1 MLSSTCR
8 KQHINC
14 DFLDPTHHKMN
25 KLLFGPLLF
34 SIGALLLACN
44 PATPTP
50 SATPT
55 PTPSVTPTPTATP
68 IPTPSATPTPTAT
81 PIPTPS
87 VTPTPTATPTPTP
100 TPTPSATP
108 PHSATSIP
116 EPTPTT
122 AAVQRALAQRGYY
135 KGRIDDKLGP
145 ETRRAIRE
153 FQRKEGLRASGRVDS
168 ATIKKLAP

>member
-1 MLSSTCR
+1 MR
-8 KQHINC
+8 QY
-14 DFLDPTHHKMN
+14 DPTHHKMN

-50 SATPT
+50 SATPN

-87 VTPTPTATPTPTP
+87 ATP
-100 TPTPSATP
+100 S
-108 PHSATSIP
+108 HSATSIP

-122 AAVQRALAQRGYY
+122 AAVQRALARRGYY

-153 FQRKEGLRASGRVDS
+153 FQRKEGLRASGRLDS

>member
-1 MLSSTCR
+1 MR
-8 KQHINC
+8 QY
-14 DFLDPTHHKMN
+14 DPTHHKMN

-50 SATPT
+50 SATPS
-55 PTPSVTPTPTATP
+55 PTPSVTPTPTE
-68 IPTPSATPTPTAT
+68 T

-87 VTPTPTATPTPTP
+87 VTPTPTETPIPTPSATPTPA
-100 TPTPSATP
+100 ATP

>member
-1 MLSSTCR
+1 MR
-8 KQHINC
+8 QY
-14 DFLDPTHHKMN
+14 DPTHHKMN

-50 SATPT
+50 SATPS
-55 PTPSVTPTPTATP
+55 PTPSVTPTPTETP
-68 IPTPSATPTPTAT
+68 IPTPSATPTPTE
-81 PIPTPS
+81 
-87 VTPTPTATPTPTP
+87 TPTP

>member
-1 MLSSTCR
+1 MR
-8 KQHINC
+8 QY
-14 DFLDPTHHKMN
+14 DPTHHKMN

-50 SATPT
+50 SATPS
-55 PTPSVTPTPTATP
+55 PTPSV
-68 IPTPSATPTPTAT
+68 
-81 PIPTPS
+81 
-87 VTPTPTATPTPTP
+87 TP

>member
-1 MLSSTCR
+1 MH
-8 KQHINC
+8 QY
-14 DFLDPTHHKMN
+14 DPTHHKMN

-55 PTPSVTPTPTATP
+55 PTPSATLTPTATP
-68 IPTPSATPTPTAT
+68 IPTPSATLTPTAT

-87 VTPTPTATPTPTP
+87 TIPTLTPL
-100 TPTPSATP
+100 ATP

>member
-1 MLSSTCR
+1 MR
-8 KQHINC
+8 QY
-14 DFLDPTHHKMN
+14 DPTHHKMN

-50 SATPT
+50 SATPS
-55 PTPSVTPTPTATP
+55 PTPSVTPTPTETP
-68 IPTPSATPTPTAT
+68 IPTPSATPTPTE
-81 PIPTPS
+81 
-87 VTPTPTATPTPTP
+87 TPTPTP
-100 TPTPSATP
+100 SPSATP

>member
-1 MLSSTCR
+1 MR
-8 KQHINC
+8 QY
-14 DFLDPTHHKMN
+14 DPTHHKMN

-44 PATPTP
+44 P
-50 SATPT
+50 
-55 PTPSVTPTPTATP
+55 
-68 IPTPSATPTPTAT
+68 
-81 PIPTPS
+81 
-87 VTPTPTATPTPTP
+87 PTPTP

-122 AAVQRALAQRGYY
+122 AAVQRALAKRGYY

-153 FQRKEGLRASGRVDS
+153 FQSKEGLRASGRVDS

>member
-1 MLSSTCR
+1 MKKLVLGL
-8 KQHINC
+8 
-14 DFLDPTHHKMN
+14 FLV
-25 KLLFGPLLF
+25 

-50 SATPT
+50 SATPS

-68 IPTPSATPTPTAT
+68 IPTPSATLTPTAT
-81 PIPTPS
+81 PIPPPS
-87 VTPTPTATPTPTP
+87 ATPTPTATPTPP
-100 TPTPSATP
+100 PTPSATP

>member
-1 MLSSTCR
+1 MR
-8 KQHINC
+8 QY
-14 DFLDPTHHKMN
+14 DPTHHKMN

-50 SATPT
+50 SATPS
-55 PTPSVTPTPTATP
+55 PTPSVTPTPTETPIPTPSVTPTPTETP
-68 IPTPSATPTPTAT
+68 IPTPSATPTPTE
-81 PIPTPS
+81 
-87 VTPTPTATPTPTP
+87 TPTP

-122 AAVQRALAQRGYY
+122 AAVQRALAKRGYY

-153 FQRKEGLRASGRVDS
+153 FQGKEGLRASGRVDS

>member
-1 MLSSTCR
+1 MR
-8 KQHINC
+8 QY
-14 DFLDPTHHKMN
+14 DPTHNKMN

-55 PTPSVTPTPTATP
+55 PTPSATLTPTATP
-68 IPTPSATPTPTAT
+68 IPTPSAPPTPSATPTPTPSAT
-81 PIPTPS
+81 L
-87 VTPTPTATPTPTP
+87 TPTATPTPTP
-100 TPTPSATP
+100 TPLATP

>member
-1 MLSSTCR
+1 MP
-8 KQHINC
+8 KY
-14 DFLDPTHHKMN
+14 DPTHHKMN

-50 SATPT
+50 SSTL
-55 PTPSVTPTPTATP
+55 TPTATP
-68 IPTPSATPTPTAT
+68 IPTPSATLTPTAT

-87 VTPTPTATPTPTP
+87 AAPTPTATPTP
-100 TPTPSATP
+100 
-108 PHSATSIP
+108 SATSIP

-168 ATIKKLAP
+168 ATIK

>member
-1 MLSSTCR
+1 MR
-8 KQHINC
+8 QY
-14 DFLDPTHHKMN
+14 DPTHHKMN

-50 SATPT
+50 SATPS
-55 PTPSVTPTPTATP
+55 PTPSVTPTPTETPIPTPSATLTPTATP
-68 IPTPSATPTPTAT
+68 LPTPSATPTPTAT
-81 PIPTPS
+81 PP
-87 VTPTPTATPTPTP
+87 
-100 TPTPSATP
+100 PTPSATP
-108 PHSATSIP
+108 SHSAASIP

-122 AAVQRALAQRGYY
+122 AAVQRALARRGYY

-153 FQRKEGLRASGRVDS
+153 FQRKEGLRASGQVDS
-168 ATIKKLAP
+168 ATIGALKLRERR

>member
-1 MLSSTCR
+1 MR
-8 KQHINC
+8 QY
-14 DFLDPTHHKMN
+14 DPTHHKMN

-50 SATPT
+50 SATPN

-68 IPTPSATPTPTAT
+68 IPTPSATP
-81 PIPTPS
+81 S
-87 VTPTPTATPTPTP
+87 
-100 TPTPSATP
+100 
-108 PHSATSIP
+108 HSATSIP

-122 AAVQRALAQRGYY
+122 AAVQRALARRGYY

-153 FQRKEGLRASGRVDS
+153 FQRKEGLRASGRLDS

>member
-1 MLSSTCR
+1 MR
-8 KQHINC
+8 QY
-14 DFLDPTHHKMN
+14 DPTHHKMN

-50 SATPT
+50 SATPS
-55 PTPSVTPTPTATP
+55 PTPSVTPTPT
-68 IPTPSATPTPTAT
+68 
-81 PIPTPS
+81 
-87 VTPTPTATPTPTP
+87 
-100 TPTPSATP
+100 ATP

-153 FQRKEGLRASGRVDS
+153 FQSKEGLRASGRVDS

>member
-1 MLSSTCR
+1 MR
-8 KQHINC
+8 QY
-14 DFLDPTHHKMN
+14 DPTHHKMN

-50 SATPT
+50 SATPS
-55 PTPSVTPTPTATP
+55 PTPSVTPTPTE
-68 IPTPSATPTPTAT
+68 
-81 PIPTPS
+81 
-87 VTPTPTATPTPTP
+87 TPTP

-153 FQRKEGLRASGRVDS
+153 FQRK
-168 ATIKKLAP
+168 

>member
-1 MLSSTCR
+1 MR
-8 KQHINC
+8 QY
-14 DFLDPTHHKMN
+14 DPTHHKMN

-50 SATPT
+50 SATP
-55 PTPSVTPTPTATP
+55 S
-68 IPTPSATPTPTAT
+68 
-81 PIPTPS
+81 
-87 VTPTPTATPTPTP
+87 P

>member
-1 MLSSTCR
+1 
-8 KQHINC
+8 
-14 DFLDPTHHKMN
+14 MN

-50 SATPT
+50 SATPS
-55 PTPSVTPTPTATP
+55 PTPSVTPTPTETP
-68 IPTPSATPTPTAT
+68 IPTPSATL
-81 PIPTPS
+81 
-87 VTPTPTATPTPTP
+87 TPTATPTPTP
-100 TPTPSATP
+100 STTP

-153 FQRKEGLRASGRVDS
+153 FQRKEGLRSSGRVDS
-168 ATIKKLAP
+168 ATVEALKLNQRP

>member
-1 MLSSTCR
+1 MR
-8 KQHINC
+8 QY
-14 DFLDPTHHKMN
+14 DPTHHKMN

-44 PATPTP
+44 PASPTP
-50 SATPT
+50 SATPS
-55 PTPSVTPTPTATP
+55 PTR
-68 IPTPSATPTPTAT
+68 
-81 PIPTPS
+81 S

-100 TPTPSATP
+100 SATP
-108 PHSATSIP
+108 PYSATSIP

-153 FQRKEGLRASGRVDS
+153 FQRKEGLRASGRIDS

>member
-1 MLSSTCR
+1 MR
-8 KQHINC
+8 QY
-14 DFLDPTHHKMN
+14 DPTHHKMN

-50 SATPT
+50 SATPS
-55 PTPSVTPTPTATP
+55 PTPSVTPTPTETPIPTPSVTPTPTETP
-68 IPTPSATPTPTAT
+68 IPTPSATPTPTE
-81 PIPTPS
+81 
-87 VTPTPTATPTPTP
+87 TPTP

-135 KGRIDDKLGP
+135 KGLIDDKLGP

-153 FQRKEGLRASGRVDS
+153 FQSKEGLRASGRVDS

>member
-1 MLSSTCR
+1 MR
-8 KQHINC
+8 QY
-14 DFLDPTHHKMN
+14 DPTHHKMN

-50 SATPT
+50 SATPS
-55 PTPSVTPTPTATP
+55 PTPSVTPTPTETPIPTPSVTPTPTETP
-68 IPTPSATPTPTAT
+68 IPTPSATPTPTE
-81 PIPTPS
+81 
-87 VTPTPTATPTPTP
+87 TPTP

>member
-1 MLSSTCR
+1 
-8 KQHINC
+8 
-14 DFLDPTHHKMN
+14 MN

-50 SATPT
+50 
-55 PTPSVTPTPTATP
+55 TPSVTPTPTETP
-68 IPTPSATPTPTAT
+68 IPTPSATLTPTA
-81 PIPTPS
+81 
-87 VTPTPTATPTPTP
+87 TPTP

>member
-1 MLSSTCR
+1 MR
-8 KQHINC
+8 QY
-14 DFLDPTHHKMN
+14 DPTHHKMN

-50 SATPT
+50 SATPS
-55 PTPSVTPTPTATP
+55 PTPSVTPTPTE
-68 IPTPSATPTPTAT
+68 T

-87 VTPTPTATPTPTP
+87 VTPTPTETPIP

>member
-1 MLSSTCR
+1 MR
-8 KQHINC
+8 QY
-14 DFLDPTHHKMN
+14 DPTHHKMN

-50 SATPT
+50 TATPI

-68 IPTPSATPTPTAT
+68 IPTPSATLTPTA
-81 PIPTPS
+81 
-87 VTPTPTATPTPTP
+87 TP

-135 KGRIDDKLGP
+135 KGRIDDKRGP

>member
-1 MLSSTCR
+1 MR
-8 KQHINC
+8 QY
-14 DFLDPTHHKMN
+14 DPTHHKMN

-50 SATPT
+50 
-55 PTPSVTPTPTATP
+55 TPSVTPTPTETP
-68 IPTPSATPTPTAT
+68 TPTPSATPTPTET
-81 PIPTPS
+81 PTPTHS
-87 VTPTPTATPTPTP
+87 ATPTPTAMP
-100 TPTPSATP
+100 TPTPSASPTP
-108 PHSATSIP
+108 TATSTPTPSASPTSATSIP

>member
-1 MLSSTCR
+1 MH
-8 KQHINC
+8 QY
-14 DFLDPTHHKMN
+14 DPTHHKMN

-55 PTPSVTPTPTATP
+55 PTPSATLTPSATPTPTPSATLTPTATP
-68 IPTPSATPTPTAT
+68 IPTPSATPTLT
-81 PIPTPS
+81 PL
-87 VTPTPTATPTPTP
+87 
-100 TPTPSATP
+100 ATP

>member
-1 MLSSTCR
+1 MR
-8 KQHINC
+8 QY
-14 DFLDPTHHKMN
+14 DPTHHKMN

-50 SATPT
+50 SATPS

-68 IPTPSATPTPTAT
+68 IPTPSATLTPTAT

-87 VTPTPTATPTPTP
+87 ATP

-108 PHSATSIP
+108 PHAATSIP

-153 FQRKEGLRASGRVDS
+153 FQSKEGLRASGRVDS

>member
-1 MLSSTCR
+1 MHQYDL
-8 KQHINC
+8 
-14 DFLDPTHHKMN
+14 THHKMN

-55 PTPSVTPTPTATP
+55 PTPSATLTPSATPTPTPSATLTPSPASTPTPSATLAPSATP
-68 IPTPSATPTPTAT
+68 IPTPSATPA
-81 PIPTPS
+81 PTPL
-87 VTPTPTATPTPTP
+87 
-100 TPTPSATP
+100 ATP

-116 EPTPTT
+116 EPTLTT